1 MLASSTTWSHLHARS
16 PCVFHEFRIAGVRPP
31 ELSIIATCMDA
42 PGLSND
48 SFRDG
53 SKVEIAAMYPDF
65 VSGSCLLSLM
75 EFAGRRLI
83 NAASFTLVLQI
94 RLLLTAV

>member
-1 MLASSTTWSHLHARS
+1 
-16 PCVFHEFRIAGVRPP
+16 
-31 ELSIIATCMDA
+31 
-42 PGLSND
+42 
-48 SFRDG
+48 
-53 SKVEIAAMYPDF
+53 MYPDF
-65 VSGSCLLSLM
+65 MSGSCLLSLM